1 MKKTQYLRKEII
13 KTGCQVFILLITA
26 SALCAATPKVSA
38 VNASELQAT
47 DLERIQIG
55 KAVPDFNLESVD
67 GNWVKL
73 SSYQNRKNVIL
84 VFYRGNW

>member
-1 MKKTQYLRKEII
+1 MKKTQYLRKEIV
-13 KTGCQVFILLITA
+13 KTACHLFILLITA
-26 SALCAATPKVSA
+26 SALGGAMPKVRA

-67 GNWVKL
+67 GNWIKL

>member
-1 MKKTQYLRKEII
+1 MKNSQYLRKEII
-13 KTGCQVFILLITA
+13 RTGCQVFILFFTA
-26 SALCAATPKVSA
+26 SALDGAVSKVST

-55 KAVPDFNLESVD
+55 KTVPDFNLESVD

-73 SSYQNRKNVIL
+73 SGYQDRKNVIL
-84 VFYRGNW
+84 VFYRGYW

>member
-13 KTGCQVFILLITA
+13 KKACQGIILLITA
-26 SALCAATPKVSA
+26 FALGGAMPKLSA

-67 GNWVKL
+67 GNWVRL
-73 SSYQNRKNVIL
+73 SNYQNRKNVIL
-84 VFYRGNW
+84 VFYRGYW

>member
-13 KTGCQVFILLITA
+13 GTACQVFILLITA
-26 SALCAATPKVSA
+26 CALGGAMAKVSA

-73 SSYQNRKNVIL
+73 SGYQNRKNVIL
-84 VFYRGNW
+84 VFYRGYW

>member
-1 MKKTQYLRKEII
+1 MKKTHLSRNKII
-13 KTGCQVFILLITA
+13 KTACQIFILLIMA
-26 SALCAATPKVSA
+26 SVLGGTVSNVST

-55 KAVPDFNLESVD
+55 KAAPDFNLESVD

-84 VFYRGNW
+84 VFYRGHW

>member
-13 KTGCQVFILLITA
+13 QTACQLFTLLIIA
-26 SALCAATPKVSA
+26 FALGGAVPKVSS
-38 VNASELQAT
+38 VDASELQAS

-67 GNWVKL
+67 GKWVKL
-73 SSYQNRKNVIL
+73 SSYQDRKNVIL
-84 VFYRGNW
+84 VFYRGYW

>member
-1 MKKTQYLRKEII
+1 MKKTQYIRKEII
-13 KTGCQVFILLITA
+13 KTASQAFILFIVA
-26 SALCAATPKVSA
+26 CALGEAVSKWST

-55 KAVPDFNLESVD
+55 KAIPDFSLESVD
-67 GNWVKL
+67 GNWIKL

-84 VFYRGNW
+84 VFYRGHW

>member
-13 KTGCQVFILLITA
+13 KTACQVFTLLITVSVLGGA
-26 SALCAATPKVSA
+26 MAKVSA

-55 KAVPDFNLESVD
+55 KAVPGFNLESVD

-84 VFYRGNW
+84 VFYRGHW

>member
-13 KTGCQVFILLITA
+13 KTACQVFILLITA
-26 SALCAATPKVSA
+26 SALCGAMSKVSA

-73 SSYQNRKNVIL
+73 SSYQNQKNVIL
-84 VFYRGNW
+84 VFYRGYW